1 MTIATKRG
9 PVIIAADGLDQT
21 EIIQLAYK
29 LRDLKLRAVKYNDA
43 LDHPGP
49 QIMRAVEAETGVP
62 SFADVKL
69 ADIPATV
76 ENRARKLVKA
86 GASIITVKADSGVK
100 GIAAAVAG
108 ATDAETGAMRAAIYV
123 VGVLTSMGD
132 DECLFHYRRTV
143 AEQQRAFFLMAREA
157 GAHGLICSP
166 KDLALAKAI
175 NWTGDIATP
184 GVRSSGVET
193 HDQVRIDTPK
203 AAIAG
208 GATAIVVGRQ
218 VVQAKDPVGALK
230 QVYEEIGFDW
240 TR

>member
-9 PVIIAADGLDQT
+9 PVIIAADGMGQT

-29 LRDLKLRAVKYNDA
+29 LCDLKLRAVKYNDA
-43 LDHPGP
+43 LDYPGP
-49 QIMRAVEAETGVP
+49 QIMRAVEAETGVS
-62 SFADVKL
+62 SFADAKL
-69 ADIPATV
+69 CDIPATV

-86 GASIITVKADSGVK
+86 GASIITVKADSGEK

-108 ATDAETGAMRAAIYV
+108 VTDTETGAMHAAIYV
-123 VGVLTSMGD
+123 VGVLTSMNE

-143 AEQQRAFFLMAREA
+143 AEQQRAFFLMAREG

-166 KDLALAKAI
+166 KDLPLAKNI
-175 NWTGDIATP
+175 GWTGDIATP
-184 GVRSSGVET
+184 GVRSPGAEA

-208 GATAIVVGRQ
+208 DAMSIKAIC
-218 VVQAKDPVGALK
+218 QAIETKKYYDLLGWNT
-230 QVYEEIGFDW
+230 GSDW
-240 TR
+240 DN